1 MPPPGALGVATG
13 AIAIGTAATS
23 TSTTTITLIRTTIS
37 IATSTGDKADK
48 VTGSTTHN
56 TGGMHH
62 MATGEPQ
69 TSSAVRVP
77 AEPEIA
83 AVQVIG
89 QEALAELDVPVAQVE
104 LEALAGLEDQVV
116 PAVRAALVVPENPV
130 VLVAPGD
137 PVVRAASVVPES
149 PVELALAPGA
159 VALRTKS
166 ATAAHH
172 RGLVAVPRVEDSA
185 AAAETTRE
193 PAATEAEKAW
203 AVAVTAAA
211 VAVVVVVE

>member
-1 MPPPGALGVATG
+1 
-13 AIAIGTAATS
+13 
-23 TSTTTITLIRTTIS
+23 
-37 IATSTGDKADK
+37 
-48 VTGSTTHN
+48 
-56 TGGMHH
+56 

-116 PAVRAALVVPENPV
+116 PVVRVALAVPESPV
-130 VLVAPGD
+130 ARVAL
-137 PVVRAASVVPES
+137 VVPES
-149 PVELALAPGA
+149 PVVRVAPVVPEDPVVRVAPVAPEDPVVPEHDQVVVEPEHDQVAAALEHDQVEVVPGRDL
-159 VALRTKS
+159 VEVPRRTRS
-166 ATAAHH
+166 ATERHLRDPAPVLAA
-172 RGLVAVPRVEDSA
+172 EDSA

-203 AVAVTAAA
+203 AVAVTVVAAA
-211 VAVVVVVE
+211 VMAE